1 MRIVAANEWQEWLDQ
16 GSVLEKDSRG
26 PKVIRLPDG
35 RLLKIFR
42 PRRRLW
48 LARLAPQARQFA
60 ANAEQLASRDIAV
73 PQIQECFWL
82 DKKLAVSGC
91 LYAPLPGYSLDRLYT
106 QSRGEF
112 LALLPAL
119 GAFIRSLHQRG
130 IYFRS
135 LHLGNVLLLPD
146 GDFGLIDFLDIRFIR
161 RPLPAPLV
169 RRNLRHLLGY
179 LKRSKID
186 DFPWD
191 ALLAAYEQA
200 AAPASQH

>member
-16 GSVLEKDSRG
+16 GTVLEKDSRG
-26 PKVIRLPDG
+26 PKVISLHDE

-48 LARLAPQARQFA
+48 LARLAPQASQFA
-60 ANAEQLASRDIAV
+60 ANAEQLASRNIAV
-73 PQIQECFWL
+73 PRIQECFWL

-91 LYAPLPGYSLDRLYT
+91 LYMPLPGYSLDKLYK
-106 QSRGEF
+106 QSRSKFME
-112 LALLPAL
+112 LLPAL

-135 LHLGNVLLLPD
+135 LHLGNVLHLPD

-200 AAPASQH
+200 AVPATQH